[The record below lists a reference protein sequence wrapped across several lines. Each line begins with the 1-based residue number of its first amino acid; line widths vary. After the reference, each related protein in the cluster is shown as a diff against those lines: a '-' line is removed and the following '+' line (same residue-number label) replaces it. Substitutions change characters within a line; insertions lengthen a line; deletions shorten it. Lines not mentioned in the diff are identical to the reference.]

1 MSYIKTGHEENKIS
15 AESLNKWDD
24 EMSWEIGQ
32 LNGTW
37 KVFGRLGILGAGQRR
52 GVHVNVPKIGS
63 RAGLFCFGG
72 I

>member
-1 MSYIKTGHEENKIS
+1 MGRRDGLGNWSIEGN
-15 AESLNKWDD
+15 
-24 EMSWEIGQ
+24 
-32 LNGTW
+32 W

-52 GVHVNVPKIGS
+52 GVDVNVPKIGS